1 MTQGLKKTLKEMVK
15 TYYSSVSKK
24 KAKAKAIRNPR
35 EQKLDKKDLPKHDK
49 NNKEV

>member
-1 MTQGLKKTLKEMVK
+1 MVK
-15 TYYSSVSKK
+15 THYSSVSKK
-24 KAKAKAIRNPR
+24 AKTKATRNPR